1 MKYKEFIQK
10 FESVT
15 DGNTSLSGGAYQW
28 AVKDTD
34 DSIKVYNKV
43 DGQPLLTI
51 SKKVYGSM
59 HVYQLPDPSAIA
71 IYRDATL
78 LNKTPKV
85 DRVEANPDDTLKDEK
100 DFLSNVVSQLLN
112 WTESV
117 PDLAKGETRT
127 FYFVGFSL
135 RVSNNALTIDG
146 PHLQGSVSS
155 DRNPNKNFEDNLY
168 DLIYSC
174 QGFQK
179 ELLEHEDIINSA
191 VDLLKAQKEDDTLMQ
206 FNINHTTINSK
217 YLTMCDLHDCLFTWY
232 FEPAKTCLNWSTWFS
247 KF

>member
-10 FESVT
+10 FESLT
-15 DGNTSLSGGAYQW
+15 DGNTSLSGESYQW
-28 AVKDTD
+28 AVKNTD
-34 DSIKVYNKV
+34 DSIKVYSLV

-59 HVYQLPDPSAIA
+59 HVYQLPDSSAVN
-71 IYRDATL
+71 IYNDAVL
-78 LNKTPKV
+78 LNKTPKE
-85 DRVEANPDDTLKDEK
+85 DRIEGNPGDTLKGAK
-100 DFLSNVVSQLLN
+100 DFLDNVGSQLLN

-117 PDLAKGETRT
+117 PDLAKDETRT

-135 RVSNNALTIDG
+135 RVSSNALTADG
-146 PHLQGSVSS
+146 AHLQGTVSS

-179 ELLEHEDIINSA
+179 ELLEHEDVINSA
-191 VDLLKAQKEDDTLMQ
+191 MALLKDQQEDETLMQ
-206 FNINHTTINSK
+206 FNINHTTVNSN

-232 FEPAKTCLNWSTWFS
+232 FEPTETCSIWSTWFA
-247 KF
+247 K